1 MITLERYSE
10 EYDEALR
17 ELSKLSQKGDITFSI
32 FREPRFYSGAQIQTQ
47 EVLLYLILKEGELIG
62 VFNMGSK
69 LLTYKGKREK
79 VRYLCDVKVKPEYQ
93 NGSSLFKV
101 VAKTYEIMEKDT
113 VPTQLIMFAENHRIL
128 KLVKGRKKKR
138 RDLKIFHGHEVGK
151 VKTTLIDRKN
161 RVKKSNSLELS
172 KARIEDVQQ
181 LQEFIDQESLEI
193 DFFPYY
199 DLSKLGTPYYRDL
212 KIEDFYIARSKGKI
226 VGTFAIWDLTRVKQT
241 VIMGYSRK
249 YHLARPF
256 YNMWAGL
263 KGTAKL
269 GKVGEKMVNK
279 YISCLLVVDRNAGI
293 YRDLLSFAL
302 EDMKKEE
309 YHYLLST
316 LDIRDPLDRVHQE
329 MRYRREI
336 WGEFHLGDME
346 PEDGE
351 YVSGA
356 YFYLE
361 AARI

>member
-1 MITLERYSE
+1 MITLEKYSE

-32 FREPRFYSGAQIQTQ
+32 FREPRFFAGAQIQTQ
-47 EVLLYLILKEGELIG
+47 EVLIYLILKDRELIG
-62 VFNMGSK
+62 VFNMGTK
-69 LLTYKGKREK
+69 LLTYKGRREH

-93 NGSSLFKV
+93 NGSSLFRV

-128 KLVKGRKKKR
+128 RLVKGRKKKG

-161 RVKKSNSLELS
+161 RIKTDRSLDIVK
-172 KARIEDVQQ
+172 AGIEDIEK
-181 LQEFIDQESLEI
+181 LQEFIDKESLKI

-199 DLSKLGTPYYRDL
+199 DLSKLGKPYYRDL
-212 KIEDFYIARSKGKI
+212 KIEDFYIARSEGEI
-226 VGTFAIWDLTRVKQT
+226 VGTFAIWDLNKVKQT
-241 VIMGYSRK
+241 TIMGYSQK
-249 YHLARPF
+249 YRLARPF

-263 KGTAKL
+263 RGTAKL
-269 GKVGEKMVNK
+269 GKVGEKMVNR
-279 YISCLLVVDRNAGI
+279 YISCLLVVERNVGV
-293 YRDLLSFAL
+293 YRELLSFAL
-302 EDMKKEE
+302 DDMKNEE

-316 LDIRDPLDRVHQE
+316 LDVRDPLDVVHKE
-329 MRYRREI
+329 MYHKREI

-356 YFYLE
+356 YFYVE